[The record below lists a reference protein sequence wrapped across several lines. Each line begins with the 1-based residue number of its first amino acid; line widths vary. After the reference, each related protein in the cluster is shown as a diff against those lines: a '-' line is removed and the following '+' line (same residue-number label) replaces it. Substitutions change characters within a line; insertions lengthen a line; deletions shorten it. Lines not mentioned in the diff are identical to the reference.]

1 MSSVAAA
8 KAYTGQTNFSVD
20 ISANTEVVVQN
31 TEDGKVV
38 YIFSPIFFEGQCT
51 VRDSIFKYTAKL
63 SPKVTQASLDKFPK
77 TLTEDM
83 QKAYSDYIQRM
94 STSFD
99 NATVEIQTKQGV
111 FPSKPKPVCAQDT
124 NADIICTIESYE
136 LV

>member
-1 MSSVAAA
+1 MSSAAAA

-38 YIFSPIFFEGQCT
+38 YIFTPIFFEGKCT
-51 VRDSIFKYTAKL
+51 VRDSVFKYKAKL
-63 SPKVTQASLDKFPK
+63 SPRINQASLDKFPK
-77 TLTEDM
+77 TLSEDIL
-83 QKAYSDYIQRM
+83 KAYSDYIQKM

-99 NATVEIQTKQGV
+99 DATVEIQVKQGL
-111 FPSKPKPVCAQDT
+111 FPSKPKPVCAQDPY
-124 NADIICTIESYE
+124 ADIICTIESYE